1 MGASWVHYDER
12 PLDDAHNVAEREQ
25 WHLRQVGYCMAS
37 IIVLI
42 IVMHSAPSVNIVPV
56 MGPDFHML
64 TKSTAVNLTS
74 AMHVFFLL
82 ASA

>member
-1 MGASWVHYDER
+1 
-12 PLDDAHNVAEREQ
+12 
-25 WHLRQVGYCMAS
+25 MAS